1 MRTVYLVLKC
11 FKKKGWLPFL
21 NTLLLLIWINM
32 KKKMSRPFFA
42 FGSSFS

>member
-32 KKKMSRPFFA
+32 KKKNEPAVFR